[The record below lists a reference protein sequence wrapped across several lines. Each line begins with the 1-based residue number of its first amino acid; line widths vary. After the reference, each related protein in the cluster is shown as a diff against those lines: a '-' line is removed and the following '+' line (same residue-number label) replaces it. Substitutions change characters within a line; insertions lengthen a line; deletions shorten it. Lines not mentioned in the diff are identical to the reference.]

1 MSGSRG
7 SDSGWSEPVVTL
19 AGAVDLTGE
28 LMARDLLGRI
38 ERRDAKVAVIGQGYV
53 GLPLAMRA
61 SSVGYGVVGFE
72 VAAERVVSLRAG
84 RSHVGD
90 VSDRELSEAL
100 TRGYLPTGNSNDL
113 VAFDVAVISVP
124 TPLADGLPDMSFIE
138 AAAAT
143 VGRHLSEGACVVLE
157 STTYPGTTEELVAP
171 ILERESGL
179 ARGEFLL
186 GYSPERIDPGNP
198 NYSFENTPKVV
209 SGDRPESLE
218 VVDAFFSTLVNR
230 TVPVANCAEAELVK
244 LLENTF
250 RHVNIALINELAKF
264 ARGLDVDIWR
274 AIDAAATK
282 PFGFMRFTPG
292 PGVGGHCL
300 PIDPSYLAWRVR
312 EHLGQNFRFVE
323 LANDINDHMPDYVL
337 QRITDLLGR
346 KGKTV
351 DGASV
356 LLLGLAY
363 KASTSDWRESP
374 SVRVAHL
381 LTQAGAEI
389 AICDPHIE
397 VDRAGEFAEV
407 LVDLSEQVLSGAD
420 LVVVLVDHPEFA
432 PEFIAAH
439 ASLVFDTKNHLAGVG
454 FSGET
459 L

>member
-1 MSGSRG
+1 
-7 SDSGWSEPVVTL
+7 
-19 AGAVDLTGE
+19 
-28 LMARDLLGRI
+28 MARDLLGII
-38 ERRDAKVAVIGQGYV
+38 ERREAKVAVIGQGYV

-61 SSVGYGVVGFE
+61 TEVGFRVIGFE
-72 VAAERVVSLRAG
+72 VAAERVASLRAG

-90 VSDRELSEAL
+90 VSDNELAKAL
-100 TRGYLPTGNSNDL
+100 ACGYRPTADENDL
-113 VAFDVAVISVP
+113 EAFDLAIISVP
-124 TPLADGLPDMSFIE
+124 TPLADGLPDLSFIQ
-138 AAAAT
+138 AAATT
-143 VGRHLSEGACVVLE
+143 VGRHLSPGACVVLE
-157 STTYPGTTEELVAP
+157 STTYPGTTEEFLAP

-179 ARGEFLL
+179 SRSQFLL

-209 SGDRPESLE
+209 SGDRTESLA

-250 RHVNIALINELAKF
+250 RHVNIALVNELAKF

-300 PIDPSYLAWRVR
+300 PIDPSYLAWRGR

-323 LANDINDHMPDYVL
+323 LANDINDHMPDYVE
-337 QRITDLLGR
+337 QRVSDLLAR
-346 KGKTV
+346 HGKSI
-351 DGASV
+351 DGASI

-363 KASTSDWRESP
+363 KAGTSDWRESP
-374 SVRVAHL
+374 SVKIAHL
-381 LTQAGAEI
+381 LTGAGAEI
-389 AICDPHIE
+389 TICDPHIE
-397 VDRAGEFAEV
+397 VDRAGEFADV
-407 LVDLSEQVLSGAD
+407 LVDLSAQVLSSAD
-420 LVVVLVDHPEFA
+420 LSVILVDHPEFT
-432 PEFIAAH
+432 PEFIATH
-439 ASLVFDTKNHLAGVG
+439 ASLVFDTKNHLSGVG

>member
-1 MSGSRG
+1 
-7 SDSGWSEPVVTL
+7 
-19 AGAVDLTGE
+19 
-28 LMARDLLGRI
+28 MARDLLGRI
-38 ERRDAKVAVIGQGYV
+38 ERRDAKIAVIGQGYV

-61 SSVGYGVVGFE
+61 SAVGYRVIGFE
-72 VAAERVVSLRAG
+72 IARDRVSSLRAG

-90 VSDRELSEAL
+90 VSDDELAAAL
-100 TRGYLPTGNSNDL
+100 ARGFLPTADENDL
-113 VAFDVAVISVP
+113 EAFDVAVISVP

-138 AAAAT
+138 SAAAT
-143 VGRHLSEGACVVLE
+143 VGRRLGEGACVILE

-179 ARGEFLL
+179 TRDRFLL

-209 SGDRPESLE
+209 SGDRAESLE
-218 VVDAFFSTLVNR
+218 VVDTFFSSLVNQ

-250 RHVNIALINELAKF
+250 RHVNIALVNELARF

-323 LANDINDHMPDYVL
+323 LANDINDHMPDYVQ
-337 QRITDLLGR
+337 QRIIALLAQQ
-346 KGKTV
+346 GKAV
-351 DGASV
+351 DGASI

-374 SVRVAHL
+374 SVKISHL
-381 LTQAGAEI
+381 LTAAGAEI
-389 AICDPHIE
+389 TICDPH
-397 VDRAGEFAEV
+397 VDAGRAGEFAPR
-407 LVDLSEQVLSGAD
+407 LVEFSDDVLSSVD
-420 LVVVLVDHPEFA
+420 LVVVLVDHPEFV
-432 PEFIAAH
+432 PEFIATH
-439 ASLVFDTKNHLAGVG
+439 ASLVFDSKNHLSGVE
-454 FSGET
+454 FSGEA

>member
-1 MSGSRG
+1 MAG
-7 SDSGWSEPVVTL
+7 TL
-19 AGAVDLTGE
+19 GRIIGAVEELGEVMAHDLLG
-28 LMARDLLGRI
+28 RLLGRI
-38 ERRDAKVAVIGQGYV
+38 ERRDAEVAVIGQGYV

-61 SSVGYGVVGFE
+61 SAVGFRVVGFE
-72 VAAERVVSLRAG
+72 IAADRVMALRSG

-90 VSDRELSEAL
+90 VSDGELGEAL
-100 TRGYLPTGNSNDL
+100 ARGYLPTDDDNDL
-113 VAFDVAVISVP
+113 KAFDIAVISVP
-124 TPLADGLPDMSFIE
+124 TPLRNGSPDLSFIE
-138 AAAAT
+138 SAATT
-143 VGRHLSEGACVVLE
+143 VGRRLSEGACVILE

-171 ILERESGL
+171 ILVRESGL
-179 ARGEFLL
+179 AREQFWL
-186 GYSPERIDPGNP
+186 GYSPERIDPGNA

-218 VVDAFFSTLVNR
+218 IVESFFATLVSR
-230 TVPVANCAEAELVK
+230 TVPVSNCAEAELVK

-323 LANDINDHMPDYVL
+323 LANDINDQMPDYVL
-337 QRITDLLGR
+337 RRISGLLSRSGR
-346 KGKTV
+346 EIG
-351 DGASV
+351 GSSI

-374 SVRVAHL
+374 SVKVAHL
-381 LTQAGAEI
+381 LADAGAQI
-389 AICDPHIE
+389 MICDPHVE
-397 VDRAGEFAEV
+397 VERAGEFAPKLTEFS
-407 LVDLSEQVLSGAD
+407 DRVLSSAD
-420 LVVVLVDHPEFA
+420 LVVVLVDHPEFI
-432 PEFIAAH
+432 PEFVATH
-439 ASLVFDTKNHLAGVG
+439 ARMVFDAKNHLAGVE

>member
-1 MSGSRG
+1 
-7 SDSGWSEPVVTL
+7 
-19 AGAVDLTGE
+19 
-28 LMARDLLGRI
+28 MARDLLGRI
-38 ERRDAKVAVIGQGYV
+38 QRSDAKIAVIGQGYV

-61 SSVGYGVVGFE
+61 STVGYHVVGFE
-72 VAAERVVSLRAG
+72 VAPERVASLRAG

-90 VSDRELSEAL
+90 VSDGELKAAL
-100 TRGYLPTGNSNDL
+100 ARGYLPTEDENDL
-113 VAFDVAVISVP
+113 EAFDVAVISVP
-124 TPLADGLPDMSFIE
+124 TPLTDGLPDLSFIE
-138 AAAAT
+138 SAATT
-143 VGRHLSEGACVVLE
+143 VGRRLTEGACVVLE

-179 ARGEFLL
+179 IRDRFLL

-218 VVDAFFSTLVNR
+218 VVDTFFSTLVNR

-250 RHVNIALINELAKF
+250 RHVNIALINELARF

-282 PFGFMRFTPG
+282 PFGFMRFKPG

-323 LANDINDHMPDYVL
+323 LANDINDHMPDYVW
-337 QRITDLLGR
+337 QRITALLTKR
-346 KGKTV
+346 ERAV
-351 DGASV
+351 DGASI

-374 SVRVAHL
+374 SVKVARL
-381 LTQAGAEI
+381 LTDAGAKI
-389 AICDPHIE
+389 TICDPHIE
-397 VDRAGEFAEV
+397 SDRAGQFAEV
-407 LVDLSEQVLSGAD
+407 LVDLSADVLSSAD
-420 LVVVLVDHPEFA
+420 LVVILVDHPEFV
-432 PEFIAAH
+432 PNFIAEH
-439 ASLVFDTKNHLAGVG
+439 APLIFDTKNHLSGVE
-454 FSGET
+454 FLGET

>member
-1 MSGSRG
+1 
-7 SDSGWSEPVVTL
+7 
-19 AGAVDLTGE
+19 
-28 LMARDLLGRI
+28 
-38 ERRDAKVAVIGQGYV
+38 
-53 GLPLAMRA
+53 MRA
-61 SSVGYGVVGFE
+61 AVVGFRVVGFE
-72 VAAERVVSLRAG
+72 VAVDRVTSLRAG

-90 VSDRELSEAL
+90 VSDSELAEAL
-100 TRGYLPTGNSNDL
+100 VRGYLPTADENDL
-113 VAFDVAVISVP
+113 ETFDVAIISVP

-138 AAAAT
+138 AAAVT
-143 VGRHLSEGACVVLE
+143 VGRHLSSGACVILE
-157 STTYPGTTEELVAP
+157 STTYPGTTEEFLAP

-179 ARGEFLL
+179 SRRQFLL

-209 SGDRPESLE
+209 SGNRSDSLE

-250 RHVNIALINELAKF
+250 RHVNIALVNELAKF

-323 LANDINDHMPDYVL
+323 LANDINDHMPDYVI
-337 QRITDLLGR
+337 QRVSELLAQH
-346 KGKTV
+346 GKTI
-351 DGASV
+351 DGASI
-356 LLLGLAY
+356 LLIGHAY

-374 SVRVAHL
+374 SVKVAHL
-381 LTQAGAEI
+381 LTGAGAEI
-389 AICDPHIE
+389 TICDPHIDA
-397 VDRAGEFAEV
+397 DRAGEFADV
-407 LVDLSEQVLSGAD
+407 LVDLSAQVLSSAD
-420 LVVVLVDHPEFA
+420 LAVILVDHPEFT
-432 PEFIAAH
+432 PEFIATH
-439 ASLVFDTKNHLAGVG
+439 ASLVFDTKNHLSGVG

>member
-1 MSGSRG
+1 MSR
-7 SDSGWSEPVVTL
+7 E
-19 AGAVDLTGE
+19 
-28 LMARDLLGRI
+28 LLGKI
-38 ERRDAKVAVIGQGYV
+38 ETREAIVVVVGQGYV

-61 SSVGYGVVGFE
+61 SRVGFPVLGYE
-72 VAAERVVSLRAG
+72 VVRERAASLAAG

-90 VSDRELSEAL
+90 VTDEVLRTELAGGYRPTSDSD
-100 TRGYLPTGNSNDL
+100 DL
-113 VAFDVAVISVP
+113 AGFDVAVISVP
-124 TPLADGLPDMSFIE
+124 TPLTEGLPDLTFIE
-138 AAAAT
+138 SAAIT
-143 VGRHLSEGACVVLE
+143 VGRHLREGACVVLE
-157 STTYPGTTEELVAP
+157 STTYPGTTEEFLAP

-179 ARGEFLL
+179 TRDRFLL
-186 GYSPERIDPGNP
+186 GYSPERIDPGNL

-218 VVDAFFSTLVNR
+218 VVEAFFSTLVNQ

-323 LANDINDHMPDYVL
+323 LANDINDHMPEYVH
-337 QRITDLLGR
+337 QRIAELLGR
-346 KGKTV
+346 RGKAV
-351 DGASV
+351 DGASI

-374 SVRVAHL
+374 SVKVADIL
-381 LTQAGAEI
+381 SDAGADI
-389 AICDPHIE
+389 SICDPHIE
-397 VDRAGEFAEV
+397 AQQAGKFTEV
-407 LVDLSEQVLSGAD
+407 LVELSERALASAD
-420 LVVVLVDHPEFA
+420 LVVILVDHPEFV
-432 PEFIAAH
+432 PEVIAVH
-439 ASLVFDTKNHLAGVG
+439 SPLILDTKNHLVGVE

>member
-1 MSGSRG
+1 
-7 SDSGWSEPVVTL
+7 
-19 AGAVDLTGE
+19 
-28 LMARDLLGRI
+28 MARDLLGII
-38 ERRDAKVAVIGQGYV
+38 ERREAKVAVIGQGYV

-61 SSVGYGVVGFE
+61 TEVGFRVIGFE
-72 VAAERVVSLRAG
+72 VAAERVASLHAG

-90 VSDRELSEAL
+90 VSDNELAEAL
-100 TRGYLPTGNSNDL
+100 ARGYRPTADENDL
-113 VAFDVAVISVP
+113 ETFDVAIISVP
-124 TPLADGLPDMSFIE
+124 TPLADGLPDMSFIK
-138 AAAAT
+138 AAAVT
-143 VGRHLSEGACVVLE
+143 VGRHLSAGACVVLE
-157 STTYPGTTEELVAP
+157 STTYPGTTEEFLAP

-179 ARGEFLL
+179 SRSQFLL

-209 SGDRPESLE
+209 SGDRTESLA

-250 RHVNIALINELAKF
+250 RHVNIALVNELAKF

-323 LANDINDHMPDYVL
+323 LANDINDHMPDYVQ
-337 QRITDLLGR
+337 QRVSELLAR
-346 KGKTV
+346 HGKSIG
-351 DGASV
+351 GASI

-374 SVRVAHL
+374 SVKIAHL
-381 LTQAGAEI
+381 LTAAGAEI
-389 AICDPHIE
+389 TICDPHIDA
-397 VDRAGEFAEV
+397 DRAGEFADV
-407 LVDLSEQVLSGAD
+407 LVDLSAEVLSSAD
-420 LVVVLVDHPEFA
+420 LAVILVDHPEFT
-432 PEFIAAH
+432 PEFIATH
-439 ASLVFDTKNHLAGVG
+439 ASLVFDTKNHLSGVG

>member
-1 MSGSRG
+1 
-7 SDSGWSEPVVTL
+7 
-19 AGAVDLTGE
+19 
-28 LMARDLLGRI
+28 MARDLLGII
-38 ERRDAKVAVIGQGYV
+38 ERREAKVAVIGQGYV

-61 SSVGYGVVGFE
+61 TEVGFRVIGFE
-72 VAAERVVSLRAG
+72 VAAERVASLRAG

-90 VSDRELSEAL
+90 VSDSQLVEAL
-100 TRGYLPTGNSNDL
+100 GRGYRPTADENDL
-113 VAFDVAVISVP
+113 EAFDVAIISVP
-124 TPLADGLPDMSFIE
+124 TPLADGLPDLSFIQ
-138 AAAAT
+138 AAATT
-143 VGRHLSEGACVVLE
+143 VGRHLSPGACVVLE
-157 STTYPGTTEELVAP
+157 STTYPGTTEEFLAP

-179 ARGEFLL
+179 SRSQFLL

-209 SGDRPESLE
+209 SGDRTESLA

-250 RHVNIALINELAKF
+250 RHVNIALVNELAKF

-323 LANDINDHMPDYVL
+323 LANDINDHMPDYVI
-337 QRITDLLGR
+337 QRVSELLAQH
-346 KGKTV
+346 GKSI
-351 DGASV
+351 DGASI

-363 KASTSDWRESP
+363 KAGTSDWRESP
-374 SVRVAHL
+374 SVKIAHL
-381 LTQAGAEI
+381 LTAAGAEI
-389 AICDPHIE
+389 TICDPHIE
-397 VDRAGEFAEV
+397 VDRAGEFADV
-407 LVDLSEQVLSGAD
+407 LVDLSAQVLSSAD
-420 LVVVLVDHPEFA
+420 LAVILVDHPEFT
-432 PEFIAAH
+432 PEFIATH
-439 ASLVFDTKNHLAGVG
+439 ASLVFDTKNHLSGVG

>member
-1 MSGSRG
+1 MTSVR
-7 SDSGWSEPVVTL
+7 EKIAARRATVV
-19 AGAVDLTGE
+19 V
-28 LMARDLLGRI
+28 
-38 ERRDAKVAVIGQGYV
+38 VGQGYV

-61 SSVGYGVVGFE
+61 AAVGYRVVGFE
-72 VAAERVVSLRAG
+72 VAVDRVASLRAG

-90 VSDRELSEAL
+90 VSDNELARAL
-100 TRGYLPTGNSNDL
+100 ARGYLPTADENDL
-113 VAFDVAVISVP
+113 EAFEVAVISVP

-138 AAAAT
+138 AAATT
-143 VGRHLSEGACVVLE
+143 VGRYLQRGACVILE
-157 STTYPGTTEELVAP
+157 STTYPGTTEELVGP

-179 ARGEFLL
+179 VRDQFLL
-186 GYSPERIDPGNP
+186 GYSPERIDPGNSS
-198 NYSFENTPKVV
+198 YSFENTPKVV

-218 VVDAFFSTLVNR
+218 VVDAFFSSLVKQ

-323 LANDINDHMPDYVL
+323 LANDINDHMPDYVQ
-337 QRITDLLGR
+337 QRISALLAQHGR
-346 KGKTV
+346 TL
-351 DGASV
+351 DGTSI

-374 SVRVAHL
+374 SVKVARL
-381 LTQAGAEI
+381 LTHAGAEI
-389 AICDPHIE
+389 TICDPHIE
-397 VDRAGEFAEV
+397 AERAGEFGPR
-407 LVDLSEQVLSGAD
+407 LVKFSDHVLSSVD
-420 LVVVLVDHPEFA
+420 LVVVLVDHPEFV
-432 PEFIAAH
+432 PEFIAQH
-439 ASLVFDTKNHLAGVG
+439 ASLVFDTKNHLSGVG

>member
-1 MSGSRG
+1 
-7 SDSGWSEPVVTL
+7 
-19 AGAVDLTGE
+19 
-28 LMARDLLGRI
+28 MARDLLGII
-38 ERRDAKVAVIGQGYV
+38 ERREAKVAVIGQGYV
-53 GLPLAMRA
+53 GLPLAIRA
-61 SSVGYGVVGFE
+61 AAVGYQVVGFE
-72 VAAERVVSLRAG
+72 VAVERVASLRAG

-90 VSDRELSEAL
+90 VSDNELAKAL
-100 TRGYLPTGNSNDL
+100 ARSYRPTADENDL
-113 VAFDVAVISVP
+113 ETFDVAIISVP
-124 TPLADGLPDMSFIE
+124 TPLADGLPDLSFIE
-138 AAAAT
+138 AAAT
-143 VGRHLSEGACVVLE
+143 SVGRHLSAGACVVLE
-157 STTYPGTTEELVAP
+157 STTYPGTTEEFLAP

-179 ARGEFLL
+179 SRSQFLL
-186 GYSPERIDPGNP
+186 GYSPERIDPGNS

-209 SGDRPESLE
+209 SGDRTESLA

-250 RHVNIALINELAKF
+250 RHVNIALVNELAKF

-282 PFGFMRFTPG
+282 PFGFMRLTPG

-323 LANDINDHMPDYVL
+323 LANDINDHMPDYVE
-337 QRITDLLGR
+337 QRVSDLLER
-346 KGKTV
+346 NGKSI
-351 DGASV
+351 DGASI

-374 SVRVAHL
+374 SVKIAHL
-381 LTQAGAEI
+381 LTAAGAEI
-389 AICDPHIE
+389 TICDPHIE
-397 VDRAGEFAEV
+397 VDRAGEFADV
-407 LVDLSEQVLSGAD
+407 LVDLSAQVLSSAD
-420 LVVVLVDHPEFA
+420 LAVILVDHPEFT
-432 PEFIAAH
+432 PEFIATH
-439 ASLVFDTKNHLAGVG
+439 ASLVFDTKNHLSGVG

>member
-1 MSGSRG
+1 
-7 SDSGWSEPVVTL
+7 
-19 AGAVDLTGE
+19 
-28 LMARDLLGRI
+28 MARDVQEKI
-38 ERRDAKVAVIGQGYV
+38 ETRNASVVVAGQGYV
-53 GLPLAMRA
+53 GLPLAMKA
-61 SSVGYGVVGFE
+61 SRVGFPVIGYE
-72 VAAERVVSLRAG
+72 VVQARAESLSLG
-84 RSHVGD
+84 KSHVGD
-90 VSDRELSEAL
+90 VTDEELMAALDGGYRPTANSD
-100 TRGYLPTGNSNDL
+100 DL
-113 VAFDVAVISVP
+113 AGFDIAVISVP
-124 TPLADGLPDMSFIE
+124 TPLTDGLPDLSYIE
-138 AAAAT
+138 SAAVT
-143 VGRHLSEGACVVLE
+143 VGQHLTEGSCVILE
-157 STTYPGTTEELVAP
+157 STTYPGTTEEFLAP

-179 ARGEFLL
+179 SRSQFLL

-209 SGDRPESLE
+209 SGDRPESLA

-323 LANDINDHMPDYVL
+323 LANDINDHMPEYVH
-337 QRITDLLGR
+337 QRITELLGR
-346 KGKTV
+346 RGQAV
-351 DGASV
+351 DGASI

-374 SVRVAHL
+374 SVKVANIVRD
-381 LTQAGAEI
+381 AGADI
-389 AICDPHIE
+389 TICDPHIE
-397 VDRAGEFAEV
+397 AQRAGEFADV
-407 LVDLSEQVLSGAD
+407 LVELSEHALASAD
-420 LVVVLVDHPEFA
+420 LVVILVDHPEFV
-432 PEFIAAH
+432 PEFVAAH
-439 ASLVFDTKNHLAGVG
+439 APLIFDTKNHLAGVE

>member
-1 MSGSRG
+1 MSR
-7 SDSGWSEPVVTL
+7 E
-19 AGAVDLTGE
+19 
-28 LMARDLLGRI
+28 LLGKI
-38 ERRDAKVAVIGQGYV
+38 ETREAIVVVVGQGYV

-61 SSVGYGVVGFE
+61 SRVGFPVLGYE
-72 VAAERVVSLRAG
+72 VVRERAASLAAG

-90 VSDRELSEAL
+90 VTDEVLRTELAGGYRPTSDSD
-100 TRGYLPTGNSNDL
+100 DL
-113 VAFDVAVISVP
+113 AGFDVAVISVP
-124 TPLADGLPDMSFIE
+124 TPLAEGLPDLTFIE
-138 AAAAT
+138 SAAVT
-143 VGRHLSEGACVVLE
+143 VGRHLREGACVVLE
-157 STTYPGTTEELVAP
+157 STTYPGTTEEFLAP

-179 ARGEFLL
+179 TRDRFLL
-186 GYSPERIDPGNP
+186 GYSPERIDPGNL

-218 VVDAFFSTLVNR
+218 VVEAFFSTLVNQ

-323 LANDINDHMPDYVL
+323 LANDINDHMPEYVH
-337 QRITDLLGR
+337 QRIAELLGR
-346 KGKTV
+346 RGQAV
-351 DGASV
+351 DGASI

-374 SVRVAHL
+374 SVKVADIL
-381 LTQAGAEI
+381 SDAGADI
-389 AICDPHIE
+389 SICDPHIE
-397 VDRAGEFAEV
+397 AQQAGKFTEV
-407 LVDLSEQVLSGAD
+407 LVELSERALASAD
-420 LVVVLVDHPEFA
+420 LVVILVDHPEFV
-432 PEFIAAH
+432 PEVIAVH
-439 ASLVFDTKNHLAGVG
+439 SPLILDTKNHLVGVE

>member
-1 MSGSRG
+1 
-7 SDSGWSEPVVTL
+7 
-19 AGAVDLTGE
+19 
-28 LMARDLLGRI
+28 MARDLLGRI

-61 SSVGYGVVGFE
+61 SKVGYRVVGFE
-72 VAAERVVSLRAG
+72 VARERVASLRAG

-90 VSDRELSEAL
+90 VSDSELKAAL
-100 TRGYLPTGNSNDL
+100 ARGYLPTEDENDL
-113 VAFDVAVISVP
+113 EAFDVAVISVP
-124 TPLADGLPDMSFIE
+124 TPLTDGLPDLSFIE
-138 AAAAT
+138 SAATT
-143 VGRHLSEGACVVLE
+143 VGRRLAEGACVVLE

-179 ARGEFLL
+179 TRDRFLL
-186 GYSPERIDPGNP
+186 GYSPERIDPGNSK
-198 NYSFENTPKVV
+198 YSFENTPKVV
-209 SGDRPESLE
+209 SGDRAESLE
-218 VVDAFFSTLVNR
+218 VVDTFFSSLVNR

-312 EHLGQNFRFVE
+312 EHLGQSFRFVE
-323 LANDINDHMPDYVL
+323 LANDINDHMPDYVQ
-337 QRITDLLGR
+337 QRITALLAR
-346 KGKTV
+346 SGKSIN
-351 DGASV
+351 GASV

-374 SVRVAHL
+374 SVKVAHL
-381 LTQAGAEI
+381 LADAGAHI
-389 AICDPHIE
+389 MICDPHIE
-397 VDRAGEFAEV
+397 VERAGEFAPK
-407 LVDLSEQVLSGAD
+407 LAKFSDRTLSSAD
-420 LVVVLVDHPEFA
+420 LVVVLVDHPEFI
-432 PEFIAAH
+432 PEFVATH
-439 ASLVFDTKNHLAGVG
+439 APLIFDAKNHLAGVE

>member
-1 MSGSRG
+1 
-7 SDSGWSEPVVTL
+7 
-19 AGAVDLTGE
+19 
-28 LMARDLLGRI
+28 MARDLLGII
-38 ERRDAKVAVIGQGYV
+38 ERREAKVAVIGQGYV

-61 SSVGYGVVGFE
+61 TEVGFRVIGFE
-72 VAAERVVSLRAG
+72 VAAERVASLRAG

-90 VSDRELSEAL
+90 VSDNELAKAL
-100 TRGYLPTGNSNDL
+100 ARGYLPTADENDL
-113 VAFDVAVISVP
+113 DAFDVAIISVP
-124 TPLADGLPDMSFIE
+124 TPLVDGLPDLSFIE
-138 AAAAT
+138 AAAT
-143 VGRHLSEGACVVLE
+143 SVGRHLADGACVVLE
-157 STTYPGTTEELVAP
+157 STTYPGTTEEFLAP

-179 ARGEFLL
+179 SRSQFLL

-209 SGDRPESLE
+209 SGDRTESLE
-218 VVDAFFSTLVNR
+218 VVDTFFSSLVNQ

-250 RHVNIALINELAKF
+250 RHVNIALVNELAKF

-323 LANDINDHMPDYVL
+323 LANDINDHMPDYVI
-337 QRITDLLGR
+337 QRVSELLAR
-346 KGKTV
+346 HEKPI
-351 DGASV
+351 DGASI

-374 SVRVAHL
+374 SVKVAHL
-381 LTQAGAEI
+381 LTDAGAEVT
-389 AICDPHIE
+389 ICDPHIE
-397 VDRAGEFAEV
+397 EQRAGEFAEV
-407 LVDLSEQVLSGAD
+407 LVELSEHALSSAD
-420 LVVVLVDHPEFA
+420 LVVILVDHPEFA
-432 PEFIAAH
+432 PEFIATH
-439 ASLVFDTKNHLAGVG
+439 ASLVFDTKNHLSGVG

>member
-1 MSGSRG
+1 
-7 SDSGWSEPVVTL
+7 
-19 AGAVDLTGE
+19 
-28 LMARDLLGRI
+28 MARDLLGRI
-38 ERRDAKVAVIGQGYV
+38 ERRDAKIAVIGQGYV

-61 SSVGYGVVGFE
+61 SAVGYQVVGFE
-72 VAAERVVSLRAG
+72 VAAERVASLRAG
-84 RSHVGD
+84 RSHIGD
-90 VSDRELSEAL
+90 VSDNELAIAL
-100 TRGYLPTGNSNDL
+100 ARGFLPTADENDL
-113 VAFDVAVISVP
+113 NAFDLAVISVP

-138 AAAAT
+138 SAATT
-143 VGRHLSEGACVVLE
+143 VGRRLGKGACVVLE

-179 ARGEFLL
+179 TRDRFLL

-209 SGDRPESLE
+209 SGDRAESLE
-218 VVDAFFSTLVNR
+218 VVDAFFSSLVKQ

-323 LANDINDHMPDYVL
+323 LANDINDHMPDYVQ
-337 QRITDLLGR
+337 QRITALLAQH
-346 KGKTV
+346 GKAV
-351 DGASV
+351 DGASI

-374 SVRVAHL
+374 SVKIAHL
-381 LTQAGAEI
+381 LTAAGAEI
-389 AICDPHIE
+389 TICDPHIDA
-397 VDRAGEFAEV
+397 DRAGEFADV
-407 LVDLSEQVLSGAD
+407 LVDLSAEVLSSAD
-420 LVVVLVDHPEFA
+420 LAVILVDHPEFT
-432 PEFIAAH
+432 PEFIATH
-439 ASLVFDTKNHLAGVG
+439 ASLVFDTKNHLSGVG

>member
-1 MSGSRG
+1 
-7 SDSGWSEPVVTL
+7 
-19 AGAVDLTGE
+19 
-28 LMARDLLGRI
+28 MARDLLGRI
-38 ERRDAKVAVIGQGYV
+38 KRRDAKIAVIGQGYV

-61 SSVGYGVVGFE
+61 AAMGYQVIGFE
-72 VAAERVVSLRAG
+72 IASDRVSSLRGG

-90 VSDRELSEAL
+90 VSDSELLEAL
-100 TRGYLPTGNSNDL
+100 SRGYLPTADENDL
-113 VAFDVAVISVP
+113 EAFDIAVISVP
-124 TPLADGLPDMSFIE
+124 TPLTNGLPDLSFIE

-143 VGRHLSEGACVVLE
+143 VGRNLTEGACVVLE

-179 ARGEFLL
+179 VREQFLL

-218 VVDAFFSTLVNR
+218 AVDAFFSTLVNQ

-323 LANDINDHMPDYVL
+323 LANDINDHMPDYVQ
-337 QRITDLLGR
+337 QRITELLARGDR
-346 KGKTV
+346 AIQ
-351 DGASV
+351 GASI

-374 SVRVAHL
+374 SVKVAHL
-381 LTQAGAEI
+381 LSDAGAEVT
-389 AICDPHIE
+389 ICDPHIE
-397 VDRAGEFAEV
+397 AERAGEFAEV
-407 LVDLSEQVLSGAD
+407 LVELSEHNLSSAD
-420 LVVVLVDHPEFA
+420 LVVILVDHPEFV
-432 PEFIAAH
+432 PNFVAAH
-439 ASLVFDTKNHLAGVG
+439 ASLVLDTKNHLTGIA

>member
-1 MSGSRG
+1 
-7 SDSGWSEPVVTL
+7 
-19 AGAVDLTGE
+19 
-28 LMARDLLGRI
+28 MARDLLGII
-38 ERRDAKVAVIGQGYV
+38 ERREAKVAVIGQGYV

-61 SSVGYGVVGFE
+61 TEVGFRVIGFE
-72 VAAERVVSLRAG
+72 VAAERVASLRAG

-90 VSDRELSEAL
+90 VSDNELAKAL
-100 TRGYLPTGNSNDL
+100 ACGYRPTADENDL
-113 VAFDVAVISVP
+113 EAFDLAIISVP
-124 TPLADGLPDMSFIE
+124 TPLADGLPDLSFIQ
-138 AAAAT
+138 AAATT
-143 VGRHLSEGACVVLE
+143 VGRHLSGGACVVLE
-157 STTYPGTTEELVAP
+157 STTYPGTTEEFLAP

-179 ARGEFLL
+179 SRSQFLL

-209 SGDRPESLE
+209 SGDRTESLA

-250 RHVNIALINELAKF
+250 RHVNIALVNELAKF

-323 LANDINDHMPDYVL
+323 LANDINDHMPDYVQ
-337 QRITDLLGR
+337 QRITALLAQHGR
-346 KGKTV
+346 EV
-351 DGASV
+351 HGASI

-374 SVRVAHL
+374 SVKVANL
-381 LTQAGAEI
+381 LTDAGAEI
-389 AICDPHIE
+389 TICDPHIE
-397 VDRAGEFAEV
+397 AERAGEFAPR
-407 LVDLSEQVLSGAD
+407 LVEFSDRVLSAVD

-432 PEFIAAH
+432 PEFIAQH
-439 ASLVFDTKNHLAGVG
+439 ASLVFDTKNHLSGVG
-454 FSGET
+454 FLGET

>member
-1 MSGSRG
+1 VLERTR
-7 SDSGWSEPVVTL
+7 WTRPVVTL
-19 AGAVDLTGE
+19 ALAVDLTGD
-28 LMARDLLGRI
+28 LMAHDLLGRI
-38 ERRDAKVAVIGQGYV
+38 KRRDAKIAVIGQGYV

-61 SSVGYGVVGFE
+61 SSVGYRVVGFE
-72 VAAERVVSLRAG
+72 IAADRVAGLRAG

-90 VSDRELSEAL
+90 VSDSELSEAL
-100 TRGYLPTGNSNDL
+100 VCGYLPTADDGDL
-113 VAFDVAVISVP
+113 EAFDVAVISVP
-124 TPLADGLPDMSFIE
+124 TPLTDGLPDLSYIE
-138 AAAAT
+138 SAATT
-143 VGRHLSEGACVVLE
+143 VGRHLSEGCCVVLE
-157 STTYPGTTEELVAP
+157 STTYPGTTEEFLAP

-179 ARGEFLL
+179 SRSQFLV

-198 NYSFENTPKVV
+198 SYSFENTPKVV
-209 SGDRPESLE
+209 SGDRPESLA
-218 VVDAFFSTLVNR
+218 VVDSFFSTLVNR

-323 LANDINDHMPDYVL
+323 LANEINDQMPEYVH
-337 QRITDLLGR
+337 QRIAELLARRG
-346 KGKTV
+346 GAV
-351 DGASV
+351 DGASI

-374 SVRVAHL
+374 SVKVANIL
-381 LTQAGAEI
+381 SDAGADI
-389 AICDPHIE
+389 TICDPHIE
-397 VDRAGEFAEV
+397 AHRAGEFAEV
-407 LVDLSEQVLSGAD
+407 LVELSESALASAD
-420 LVVVLVDHPEFA
+420 LVVILVDHPEFV
-432 PEFIAAH
+432 PEVIAAH
-439 ASLVFDTKNHLAGVG
+439 SPLILDTKNHLAGVE

>member
-1 MSGSRG
+1 
-7 SDSGWSEPVVTL
+7 
-19 AGAVDLTGE
+19 
-28 LMARDLLGRI
+28 MARDLLGTI
-38 ERRDAKVAVIGQGYV
+38 ERRDAKVVVIGQGYV

-61 SSVGYGVVGFE
+61 TAVGYQVVGFE
-72 VAAERVVSLRAG
+72 VAAERVASLRAG

-90 VSDRELSEAL
+90 VSDSQLVESLGL
-100 TRGYLPTGNSNDL
+100 GYLPTSDENDL
-113 VAFDVAVISVP
+113 DAFDLAIISVP
-124 TPLADGLPDMSFIE
+124 TPLADGLPDLSFIE
-138 AAAAT
+138 AAAVT
-143 VGRHLSEGACVVLE
+143 VGRHLSSGACVILE
-157 STTYPGTTEELVAP
+157 STTYPGTTEELLAP

-179 ARGEFLL
+179 ARAQFFL

-209 SGDRPESLE
+209 SGDRTESLA

-250 RHVNIALINELAKF
+250 RHVNIALVNELAKF

-323 LANDINDHMPDYVL
+323 LANDINDHMPDYVQ
-337 QRITDLLGR
+337 QRITALLTQH
-346 KGKTV
+346 GKAV
-351 DGASV
+351 DGASI

-374 SVRVAHL
+374 SVKIAHL
-381 LTQAGAEI
+381 LTGAGAEVT
-389 AICDPHIE
+389 ICDPHIDA
-397 VDRAGEFAEV
+397 DRAGEFADV
-407 LVDLSEQVLSGAD
+407 LVDLSAQVLSSAD
-420 LVVVLVDHPEFA
+420 LVVILVDHPEFT
-432 PEFIAAH
+432 PEFIATH
-439 ASLVFDTKNHLAGVG
+439 ASLVFDTKNHLSGVG

>member
-1 MSGSRG
+1 
-7 SDSGWSEPVVTL
+7 
-19 AGAVDLTGE
+19 
-28 LMARDLLGRI
+28 MARDLLGII
-38 ERRDAKVAVIGQGYV
+38 ERREAKVAVIGQGYV

-61 SSVGYGVVGFE
+61 TAVGYQVVGFE
-72 VAAERVVSLRAG
+72 VAAERVASLRAG

-90 VSDRELSEAL
+90 VSDSELAKAL
-100 TRGYLPTGNSNDL
+100 VRGYRPTGDENDL
-113 VAFDVAVISVP
+113 EAFDLAIISVP
-124 TPLADGLPDMSFIE
+124 TPLADGLPDLSFVE
-138 AAAAT
+138 AAATT
-143 VGRHLSEGACVVLE
+143 VGRHLSSGACVVLE
-157 STTYPGTTEELVAP
+157 STTYPGTTEEFLAP
-171 ILERESGL
+171 IIERESGL
-179 ARGEFLL
+179 SRSQFLL

-209 SGDRPESLE
+209 SGDRTESLA

-250 RHVNIALINELAKF
+250 RHVNIALVNELAKF

-282 PFGFMRFTPG
+282 PFVFMRFTPG

-323 LANDINDHMPDYVL
+323 LANDINDHMPDYVQ
-337 QRITDLLGR
+337 QRVSELLAR
-346 KGKTV
+346 HGKSI
-351 DGASV
+351 DGASI

-374 SVRVAHL
+374 SVKIAHL
-381 LTQAGAEI
+381 LTAAGAEI
-389 AICDPHIE
+389 TICDPHIE
-397 VDRAGEFAEV
+397 VDRAGEFADV
-407 LVDLSEQVLSGAD
+407 LVDLSAEVLSSAD
-420 LVVVLVDHPEFA
+420 LVVILVDHPDFT
-432 PEFIAAH
+432 PEVIATH
-439 ASLVFDTKNHLAGVG
+439 ASLVFDTKNHLSGVG

>member
-1 MSGSRG
+1 M
-7 SDSGWSEPVVTL
+7 T
-19 AGAVDLTGE
+19 AVMVKIE
-28 LMARDLLGRI
+28 ARS
-38 ERRDAKVAVIGQGYV
+38 AKVVVVGQGYV

-61 SSVGYGVVGFE
+61 SRVGFQVIGYE
-72 VAAERVVSLRAG
+72 VVQARVESLSMG
-84 RSHVGD
+84 KSHVGD
-90 VSDRELSEAL
+90 VTDQELMAAL
-100 TRGYLPTGNSNDL
+100 DRGYRPTANSDDL
-113 VAFDVAVISVP
+113 AGFDVAVISVP
-124 TPLADGLPDMSFIE
+124 TPLSNGLPDLSYIE
-138 AAAAT
+138 SAAIT
-143 VGRHLSEGACVVLE
+143 VGQHLTEGACVILE
-157 STTYPGTTEELVAP
+157 STTYPGTTEEFLAP

-179 ARGEFLL
+179 SRSQFLL

-209 SGDRPESLE
+209 SGDRPESLA

-323 LANDINDHMPDYVL
+323 LANDINDHMPEYVH
-337 QRITDLLGR
+337 QRIIELLGR
-346 KGKTV
+346 RGQAV
-351 DGASV
+351 DGASI

-374 SVRVAHL
+374 SVKVANIL
-381 LTQAGAEI
+381 RDAGADI
-389 AICDPHIE
+389 TICDPHIE
-397 VDRAGEFAEV
+397 AQRAGEFAEV
-407 LVDLSEQVLSGAD
+407 LVELSERTLSSVD
-420 LVVVLVDHPEFA
+420 LVVILVDHPEFV
-432 PEFIAAH
+432 PEVITAH
-439 ASLVFDTKNHLAGVG
+439 SSLIFDTKNHLAGVD
-454 FSGET
+454 FPGET

>member
-1 MSGSRG
+1 
-7 SDSGWSEPVVTL
+7 
-19 AGAVDLTGE
+19 
-28 LMARDLLGRI
+28 MARDLLGII
-38 ERRDAKVAVIGQGYV
+38 ERREAKVAVIGQGYV

-61 SSVGYGVVGFE
+61 TEVGFRVIGFE
-72 VAAERVVSLRAG
+72 VAAERVASLRAG

-90 VSDRELSEAL
+90 VSDNELAQAL
-100 TRGYLPTGNSNDL
+100 AGGYRPTADENDL
-113 VAFDVAVISVP
+113 ETFDVAIISVP
-124 TPLADGLPDMSFIE
+124 TPLADGLPDLSFIE
-138 AAAAT
+138 AAAIS
-143 VGRHLSEGACVVLE
+143 VGRHLSAGACVVLE
-157 STTYPGTTEELVAP
+157 STTYPGTTEEFLAP

-179 ARGEFLL
+179 SRSQFLL

-209 SGDRPESLE
+209 SGDRPDSLE
-218 VVDAFFSTLVNR
+218 VVDALFSTLVNR

-250 RHVNIALINELAKF
+250 RHVNIALVNELAKF

-323 LANDINDHMPDYVL
+323 LANDINDHMPDYVQ
-337 QRITDLLGR
+337 QRISELLAR
-346 KGKTV
+346 HGKSI
-351 DGASV
+351 DGASI

-374 SVRVAHL
+374 SVKVAHL
-381 LTQAGAEI
+381 LTGAGAEI
-389 AICDPHIE
+389 TICDPHIDS
-397 VDRAGEFAEV
+397 DRAGEFADV
-407 LVDLSEQVLSGAD
+407 LVDLSAQVLSSAD
-420 LVVVLVDHPEFA
+420 LAVILVDHPEFT
-432 PEFIAAH
+432 PEFIATH
-439 ASLVFDTKNHLAGVG
+439 ASLVFDTKNHLSGVG

>member
-1 MSGSRG
+1 MLQ
-7 SDSGWSEPVVTL
+7 E
-19 AGAVDLTGE
+19 
-28 LMARDLLGRI
+28 LLGKI
-38 ERRDAKVAVIGQGYV
+38 ERRSARVAVIGQGYV

-61 SSVGYGVVGFE
+61 SAVGYPVIGFE
-72 VAAERVVSLRAG
+72 VAAERVNSLREG

-90 VSDRELSEAL
+90 VSDHEVAVAL
-100 TRGYLPTGNSNDL
+100 ERGYFPTFDDRDL
-113 VAFDVAVISVP
+113 EGFAVAVISVP
-124 TPLADGLPDMSFIE
+124 TPLTEGLPDLTFIE
-138 AAAAT
+138 SAATT
-143 VGRHLSEGACVVLE
+143 VGRHLSSGACVILE

-171 ILERESGL
+171 LLERESGL
-179 ARGEFLL
+179 TRDQFFL

-198 NYSFENTPKVV
+198 SYSFANTPKVI
-209 SGDRPESLE
+209 SGDRPESLA
-218 VVDAFFSTLVNR
+218 VVEAFFSTLVNR

-264 ARGLDVDIWR
+264 ARGLNVDIWR

-323 LANDINDHMPDYVL
+323 LANDINDHMPEYVH
-337 QRITDLLGR
+337 QRIAELVSRNGVA
-346 KGKTV
+346 V
-351 DGASV
+351 DGASI

-374 SVRVAHL
+374 SVKVAHL
-381 LTQAGAEI
+381 LSDAGAEVT
-389 AICDPHIE
+389 ICDPHIE
-397 VDRAGEFAEV
+397 AERAGEFAEV
-407 LVDLSEQVLSGAD
+407 LVELSEHALSSAD
-420 LVVVLVDHPEFA
+420 LVVILVDHPEFT
-432 PEFIAAH
+432 PDFIATH
-439 ASLVFDTKNHLAGVG
+439 APLILDTKNHLAGVE

>member
-1 MSGSRG
+1 
-7 SDSGWSEPVVTL
+7 
-19 AGAVDLTGE
+19 
-28 LMARDLLGRI
+28 MARDLLGRI

-61 SSVGYGVVGFE
+61 SKVGYRVVGFE
-72 VAAERVVSLRAG
+72 VARERVASLRAG

-90 VSDRELSEAL
+90 VGDSELKAAL
-100 TRGYLPTGNSNDL
+100 ARGYLPTEDENDL
-113 VAFDVAVISVP
+113 EAFDVAVISVP
-124 TPLADGLPDMSFIE
+124 TPLTDGLPDLSFIE
-138 AAAAT
+138 SAATT
-143 VGRHLSEGACVVLE
+143 VGRRLAEGACVVLE

-179 ARGEFLL
+179 TRDRFLL
-186 GYSPERIDPGNP
+186 GYSPERIDPGNSK
-198 NYSFENTPKVV
+198 YSFENTPKVV
-209 SGDRPESLE
+209 SGDRAESLE
-218 VVDAFFSTLVNR
+218 VVDTFFSSLVNR

-312 EHLGQNFRFVE
+312 EHLGQSFRFVE
-323 LANDINDHMPDYVL
+323 LANDINDHMPDYVQ
-337 QRITDLLGR
+337 QRITALLAR
-346 KGKTV
+346 SGKSIN
-351 DGASV
+351 GASV

-374 SVRVAHL
+374 SVKVAHL
-381 LTQAGAEI
+381 LADAGAHI
-389 AICDPHIE
+389 MICDPHIE
-397 VDRAGEFAEV
+397 VERAGEFAPK
-407 LVDLSEQVLSGAD
+407 LAKFSDRTLSSAD
-420 LVVVLVDHPEFA
+420 LVVVLVDHPEFI
-432 PEFIAAH
+432 PEFVATH
-439 ASLVFDTKNHLAGVG
+439 APLIFDAKNHLAGVE